1 MCDHRN
7 YKSKINLP
15 PLHWCIPQ
23 LKMVNRYL
31 KKNDR
36 IKGEHMKNMIR
47 RKKLHKF
54 LQLKFGPQ
62 SKEIIQWIKFW
73 VISARE

>member
-31 KKNDR
+31 KKKGR

-47 RKKLHKF
+47 RKKRHKF

-62 SKEIIQWIKFW
+62 SKGITQWIKFW

>member
-1 MCDHRN
+1 
-7 YKSKINLP
+7 
-15 PLHWCIPQ
+15 
-23 LKMVNRYL
+23 MVNRYL